1 MDTEISGFLSGISC
15 LISGISLWLAGLILF
30 FIVTR
35 TSYFIKKRRGN
46 RDRYWEKISA
56 RKRAG
61 EEDRPKDP
69 SLRAQIVW
77 DEPEEKHKESQRQM
91 VREVIT
97 ATGR

>member
-35 TSYFIKKRRGN
+35 TSYFIKKRPGN
-46 RDRYWEKISA
+46 PERYWEKFSA
-56 RKRAG
+56 RKRAE